1 MARNP
6 QRFERAAE
14 FWGRHTL
21 GALLVDEK
29 SLAALAGAIDAVEG
43 KPTFGLEHIQAFT
56 MRHLPRLRVDESTC
70 QPRPEKCRLSRLSV
84 GARFDRA

>member
-6 QRFERAAE
+6 QQFERAAE

-21 GALLVDEK
+21 GARLVDEK

-43 KPTFGLEHIQAFT
+43 KPTFSLEHIQAFDS
-56 MRHLPRLRVDESTC
+56 RDFRVRSAN
-70 QPRPEKCRLSRLSV
+70 P
-84 GARFDRA
+84 

>member
-1 MARNP
+1 LYTARNP
-6 QRFERAAE
+6 QQFERAAE

-21 GALLVDEK
+21 GARLVDEK

-56 MRHLPRLRVDESTC
+56 MRHLPGLRATNLQV
-70 QPRPEKCRLSRLSV
+70 SRDLKISH
-84 GARFDRA
+84 